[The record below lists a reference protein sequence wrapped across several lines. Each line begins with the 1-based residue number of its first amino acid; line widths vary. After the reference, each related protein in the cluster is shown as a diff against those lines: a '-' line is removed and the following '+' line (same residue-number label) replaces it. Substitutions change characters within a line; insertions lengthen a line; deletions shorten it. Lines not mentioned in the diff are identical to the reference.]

1 MKETMTLFNDIN
13 TGEEK
18 VLMTSDIVK
27 IVGLNHPETGERF
40 KIDGDTQYCRILMK
54 IDRDKLEYRVL
65 DKATG
70 VTYICSRGGVEYL
83 IDLLTNT
90 EEMEKPL
97 YTLSKEEKEY
107 LLWIAGCSDT
117 EQAIRINDYIDF
129 PDMHQ
134 RDFVKTLDLNNL
146 PRKEHLENIF
156 RYLNRERDILNDMP
170 PSLK

>member
-1 MKETMTLFNDIN
+1 MTLFNDLD
-13 TGEEK
+13 TGEER
-18 VLMTSDIVK
+18 VLMTSDIVN
-27 IVGLNHPETGERF
+27 ILGLDMPETGERF
-40 KIDGDTQYCRILMK
+40 KLNGDTLYRRMLIEIDKSK
-54 IDRDKLEYRVL
+54 IEYRVL

-70 VTYICSRGGVEYL
+70 ITYICSKEGLDYL
-83 IDLLTNT
+83 INSLCDT
-90 EEMEKPL
+90 EDMEKPL

-134 RDFVKTLDLNNL
+134 RDFVKTLDLVNL
-146 PRKEHLENIF
+146 PRKQHLENMF

-170 PSLK
+170 SSLK